1 MINYNTPRHNVFVS
15 YQHDDQYYQDLFVA
29 MMGDDII
36 NKSVGNGDIDDG
48 LRVDTT
54 RMRIREDHIRQAS
67 VTVVLIGPCTW
78 QRKHVDW
85 EISYSL
91 ATSRIKP
98 VRNGLLGILLPNHSN
113 YQTSQFSHSLIPPRL
128 SDNCYGDAPYAYI
141 YNWSNNAQDVKSWI
155 DDAFNRRSNVLPV
168 NSRPQFGRN
177 RSGECWE
184 GWPI

>member
-91 ATSRIKP
+91 ATSRI
-98 VRNGLLGILLPNHSN
+98 
-113 YQTSQFSHSLIPPRL
+113 
-128 SDNCYGDAPYAYI
+128 
-141 YNWSNNAQDVKSWI
+141 
-155 DDAFNRRSNVLPV
+155 
-168 NSRPQFGRN
+168 
-177 RSGECWE
+177 
-184 GWPI
+184 